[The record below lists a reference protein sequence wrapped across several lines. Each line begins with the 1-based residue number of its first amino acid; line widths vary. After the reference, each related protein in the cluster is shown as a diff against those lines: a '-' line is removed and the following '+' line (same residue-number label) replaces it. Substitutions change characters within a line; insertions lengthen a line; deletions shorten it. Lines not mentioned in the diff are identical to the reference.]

1 MNKNVANQKLIV
13 YAFDSNTN
21 LPKTGDAS
29 NLTAYVS
36 KDWGAVTVLGD
47 TSATEMDATN
57 AKGYYLFD
65 LTATETNATCLLF
78 SAKSGTANV
87 VVLGMPATQY
97 TLPANFALGV
107 ISSGGV
113 ADANAVQF
121 AGQTITA
128 AAGVTVPSSIA
139 SPTNIT
145 AGTITT
151 VTNLTN
157 APTVGDLT
165 AAMIASVT
173 SAATAATPTAA
184 AVSGDIGGDL
194 TGSVL
199 GDVAGNIGGDLLG
212 DVAGSVG
219 SIGAGGITAASFA
232 AAAIAAATF
241 AANSI
246 TASALA
252 TDAVAEIWNR
262 VCTEPTAVVG
272 ASPAAIDAL
281 SWLLTLAR
289 NQITQT
295 ATQQILFADDG
306 LSSIASAAV
315 SDDGTTFTRGEFA

>member
-173 SAATAATPTAA
+173 TAATAATPTAA
-184 AVSGDIGGDL
+184 AVTGNVGGNVGGNV
-194 TGSVL
+194 TGSV
-199 GDVAGNIGGDLLG
+199 GSVAGNVGGN
-212 DVAGSVG
+212 VTGSVG
-219 SIGAGGITAASFA
+219 SIAANGIAATSIA
-232 AAAIAAATF
+232 AAAITAAKF
-241 AANSI
+241 AANAI
-246 TASALA
+246 DANALA
-252 TDAVAEIWNR
+252 ADAVTEIWAKL
-262 VCTEPTAVVG
+262 CTEPAAVID
-272 ASPAAIDAL
+272 ASPTAIAAL
-281 SWLLTLAR
+281 SWLATLSR
-289 NQITQT
+289 NRITQT
-295 ATQQILFADDG
+295 ATVQTLFADDG
-306 LSSIASAAV
+306 VSSIAAAGV
-315 SDDGTTFTRGEFA
+315 SDDATTFERTEFA